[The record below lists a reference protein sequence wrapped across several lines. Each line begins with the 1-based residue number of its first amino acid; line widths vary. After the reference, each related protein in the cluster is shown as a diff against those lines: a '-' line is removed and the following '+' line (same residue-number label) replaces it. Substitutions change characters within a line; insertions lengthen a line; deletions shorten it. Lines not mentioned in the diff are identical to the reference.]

1 MSQMLNNRYL
11 IIQQLGSGGFGDT
24 FIAEDVQIPS
34 RRKCVIKLLKAVTQ
48 NPQLS
53 QLIQQRFERE
63 AALLEDLGR
72 HSQIPTLY
80 AYFQEQSQF
89 YLVQE
94 LVEGKT
100 LSDKIAQEGLMNE
113 NAVRDFLKNILPVLN
128 FVHNKRIVHRDIKP
142 DNIIVRYSD
151 GMPVLIDFG
160 AVKESLGTVVNS
172 QGQAASSIVIGTPG
186 FMPSEQAAGR
196 PVFSSDLYSIALTAI
211 YLLTGKMPQELDVDP
226 RNGEILWRQYA
237 PHVTPV
243 LSGVLDRAIHSH
255 ARERFASAREMLDA
269 LQSGNIYQ
277 AAPSPADIP
286 PTVVPTQQSN
296 SVPPPVSNP
305 QPSYQTPPT
314 VVPTPQ
320 PQGYQQ
326 PGYPTPQPQGYQQP
340 GYPTPQPQG
349 YQQPGYPTP
358 QPQGYQ
364 QPGYPTPQPQGYQQ
378 PGYQS
383 NPYQQSGLVGGGGT
397 FNTSAPVPP
406 EIQGWNWGAFFLS
419 GFWCLPNQVWIG
431 LLSWVPYI
439 GMPMPFILGAKGNV
453 WAWRSRQWRSVEQFK
468 AHQRNWAIA
477 GIVTWSLLFVL
488 IVIFAAIGS
497 KEGSNNNSNS
507 SDSNRTE
514 NSSPVPQ
521 ISISPI
527 GSQTVGSGFQAVQ
540 IGQLET
546 YTYKNGLFKINVPQG
561 WQPTDNTN
569 NTEVV
574 VDWLDTTKNALL
586 KVNIF
591 ESNRTYSSS
600 ELGDLLTQAIRNK
613 FQSQNQFKLGSPTPI
628 GGGKQRMNFS
638 YTFVSNSNG
647 GTIIGNGIIEQ
658 KGNKISLLINLFP
671 QEQSSRLASRLEE
684 VFNSYSFNENVSTK
698 S

>member
-53 QLIQQRFERE
+53 QLIQQRFQRE

-80 AYFQEQSQF
+80 AYFQEASQF

-94 LVEGKT
+94 LIEGKT
-100 LSDKIAQEGLMNE
+100 LSNKIAQEGLMNE

-243 LSGVLDRAIHSH
+243 LAGVLDRAIQSH

-269 LQSGNIYQ
+269 LQSGNIYP
-277 AAPSPADIP
+277 ASPSVGDVP
-286 PTVVPTQQSN
+286 PTVIGTQQAN
-296 SVPPPVSNP
+296 SVPPPNYNA
-305 QPSYQTPPT
+305 QPSYQVPPT

-349 YQQPGYPTP
+349 YQQPGYPVN
-358 QPQGYQ
+358 Q
-364 QPGYPTPQPQGYQQ
+364 
-378 PGYQS
+378 
-383 NPYQQSGLVGGGGT
+383 YQQSGLVGGGGT
-397 FNTSAPVPP
+397 FNTSAPVPA
-406 EIQGWNWGAFFLS
+406 EIQGWNWGAFLMS
-419 GFWCLPNQVWIG
+419 GLWCLPNQVWIG
-431 LLSWVPYI
+431 LLSWIPYVGI
-439 GMPMPFILGAKGNV
+439 PMPFILGAKGNV

-468 AHQRNWAIA
+468 AHQRGWAIA
-477 GIVTWSLLFVL
+477 GIITWSSLFA
-488 IVIFAAIGS
+488 IFIILAAIGS
-497 KEGSNNNSNS
+497 QDGKNNNSGS
-507 SDSNRTE
+507 SNVSTTE
-514 NSSPVPQ
+514 NSSPTPQ
-521 ISISPI
+521 ASISPNPSI
-527 GSQTVGSGFQAVQ
+527 SGDRETLPVE
-540 IGQLET
+540 IGQLEA
-546 YTYKNGLFKINVPQG
+546 YRYKTGLFSLDIPQG
-561 WQPTDNTN
+561 WTLKEQSTSQQIFVGWQDKNENGAIFVIVGQNAEKLTDEGLGNKLKDYINSSFNT
-569 NTEVV
+569 
-574 VDWLDTTKNALL
+574 DGL
-586 KVNIF
+586 KV
-591 ESNRTYSSS
+591 ESTDLPVKQPNGSVRVSFALRDKS
-600 ELGDLLTQAIRNK
+600 LNVLLTGNGFIEQENNK
-613 FQSQNQFKLGSPTPI
+613 LSYFLVFVPQSQYSKLLPSI
-628 GGGKQRMNFS
+628 NMVIAS
-638 YTFVSNSNG
+638 YTLYG
-647 GTIIGNGIIEQ
+647 AAPL
-658 KGNKISLLINLFP
+658 K
-671 QEQSSRLASRLEE
+671 
-684 VFNSYSFNENVSTK
+684 
-698 S
+698 